1 MSNIPASFE
10 SAHIAGFDTHPWQ
23 FYWGR
28 IGRPL
33 LWLVERL
40 AGAMLFADLVVVFVS
55 VLSRHLQFADFD
67 ASDDVARILL
77 LATTF
82 FGAAAAVGRGDTLG
96 IDFFKQRLPRSWCGV
111 LEACAA
117 LVTTLVS
124 AGLAWY
130 AFQLSAESVSMTT
143 PTGLPQNLFY
153 YPMAA
158 AAAAMTIF
166 AAGLLTRLSVPVLL
180 KAMTAI
186 AVLAVCAVLANT
198 LAGLDAIVIMGIV
211 FVLCLVSGTSI
222 AYVLGFSALVFL
234 QIDGSFSGAVFSQQV
249 ASGIDNFVLLA
260 VPFFILTGYAMEA
273 NGMSAR
279 LIELLRRLFGGV
291 RGGYDV
297 VMVISMVIFS
307 GISGSKM
314 ADVAAVGSVMVPA
327 VKRSGR
333 NPGEAVAVLAASAV
347 MAEVIPPCVNLIILG
362 FVANISIG
370 GLFAAGLVPAA
381 LMALALIAY
390 FVIFPSK
397 QNVEDIPKGGLAKLW
412 GGAALAIGMIA
423 IIFGGY
429 RSGFATAT
437 EISAFAV
444 FYALLAG
451 GIAFRE
457 MSLRKM
463 VSIFVLGAS
472 RAGMMLFIVAAAQSV
487 AFVLTI
493 EQIPHALAEMMV
505 HASSH
510 YGNWMFMLISIV
522 LLIVMGSVL
531 EGAPALIIFGPLLVP
546 VAHSLGIEPL
556 HYGIVMIVAMGIGL
570 FAPPLG
576 VGLYGSCAIGNVK
589 VEDTVRVV
597 LKLLLILFVCLLAI
611 AFVPGITM
619 ALPRHFGV

>member
-1 MSNIPASFE
+1 MSTIAANSE
-10 SAHIAGFDTHPWQ
+10 STHMTGLDTLPWQ
-23 FYWGR
+23 FYWRR

-33 LWLVERL
+33 LWFVERL
-40 AGAMLFADLVVVFVS
+40 AGIMLFADLIVVSVS
-55 VLSRHLQFADFD
+55 VLSRHLQFASFD
-67 ASDDVARILL
+67 ASDDVARMLL

-82 FGAAAAVGRGDTLG
+82 FGAAAAIGRGDTLG
-96 IDFFKQRLPRSWCGV
+96 IDFFKQRLPGSWRAV

-130 AFQLSAESVSMTT
+130 AFQLSAESLAVTT
-143 PTGLPQNLFY
+143 ATGLPQDLFY

-158 AAAAMTIF
+158 AAVAMTIF
-166 AAGLLTRLSVPVLL
+166 AAGLLTRLSASVLL
-180 KAMTAI
+180 KAAGAIVALAACAAI
-186 AVLAVCAVLANT
+186 AHMLL
-198 LAGLDAIVIMGIV
+198 GLDAIVIMGV
-211 FVLCLVSGTSI
+211 AFVLCLVSGTSI

-234 QIDGSFSGAVFSQQV
+234 LVDGNFSAEIFPQQV

-314 ADVAAVGSVMVPA
+314 ADVAAVGSVMIPA
-327 VKRSGR
+327 VKRAGR
-333 NPGEAVAVLAASAV
+333 NPGEAVAVLSASAV

-370 GLFAAGLVPAA
+370 GLFAAGLMPAA
-381 LMALALIAY
+381 VMALALIAY

-397 QNVEDIPKGGLAKLW
+397 QKIEDTPKGGLAKLW
-412 GGAALAIGMIA
+412 GGAALALGMIV

-444 FYALLAG
+444 FYALAAG
-451 GIAFRE
+451 AIAFRE
-457 MSLRKM
+457 MTLRKM
-463 VSIFVLGAS
+463 VDVFALGAS

-493 EQIPHALAEMMV
+493 EQIPHELAAMMV
-505 HASSH
+505 RVSGH

-546 VAHSLGIEPL
+546 VAQSLGIAPL

-589 VEDTVRVV
+589 VEDTVRPI
-597 LKLLLILFVCLLAI
+597 LKLLLVLFFCLLAI
-611 AFVPGITM
+611 AFVPSITM
-619 ALPRHFGV
+619 ALPHRFGL